1 MAVAT
6 STAMLAST
14 AASAFSN
21 IWAGQ
26 QAKDA
31 AEFNAKQAEV
41 DAQLARNQAA
51 FEERNFRAGVDR
63 LLGQQRAGYAK
74 AGVQLT
80 GTAALVQEDSTMQA
94 EMDAL
99 MIRYGGVIRSNGFR
113 TQAALQRLQ
122 GASAQT
128 QGFMNATGSILTGY
142 AQWGNMQDQ
151 LKPNT
156 SYQPTVGGS
165 GSGLKLPSAPSLDY
179 MGGGQGLRIK

>member
-26 QAKDA
+26 QGKAA
-31 AEFNAKQAEV
+31 AEFNAKQAEL
-41 DAQLARNQAA
+41 DADLAKQQAA

-74 AGVQLT
+74 AGVQMT
-80 GTAALVQEDSTMQA
+80 GSALDVAQDTTMQS

-99 MIRYGGVIRSNGFR
+99 LIRYNGIIKSNGYR

-128 QGFMNATGSILTGY
+128 QGFMSATGSILTGY
-142 AQWGNMQDQ
+142 AQWSSMQDQ
-151 LKPNT
+151 LKANPV
-156 SYQPTVGGS
+156 YQPTYTGA
-165 GSGLKLPSAPSLDY
+165 GLRLPSAPNLDY
-179 MGGGQGLRIK
+179 MGGGQGVRIK

>member
-14 AASAFSN
+14 AASAFAN
-21 IWAGQ
+21 IYAGQ

-31 AEFNAKQAEV
+31 AAFNARQAEM
-41 DAQLARNQAA
+41 DAQLARTQAG

-80 GTAALVQEDSTMQA
+80 GTAALVQEDSAMQA

-99 MIRYGGVIRSNGFR
+99 MIRYGGVIKSNSFR

-142 AQWGNMQDQ
+142 AQWSNMQDQ

-156 SYQPTVGGS
+156 LYQPTVGGS
-165 GSGLKLPSAPSLDY
+165 GSGLKLPSAPNLNY